1 MCSINWAIVK
11 DILIALIGAGIP
23 SLVALYIFF
32 GWSKQKEK
40 EVIALEAKNTLI
52 NLEKLFLIQNDIFF
66 WFTLNNGVI
75 DEESFQEFKQIK
87 DSLENSIM
95 LLSHALKDQEL
106 TQYLDEVLDLVKNFE
121 RTLTGYNKS
130 FLDLGDIKTFSL
142 DSYKHLKTELLE
154 YALYK
159 KKITYNLNLD
169 N

>member
-1 MCSINWAIVK
+1 M
-11 DILIALIGAGIP
+11 
-23 SLVALYIFF
+23 
-32 GWSKQKEK
+32 
-40 EVIALEAKNTLI
+40 EAKNTLI
-52 NLEKLFLIQNDIFF
+52 NLEKLFLIQEDILF
-66 WFTLNNGVI
+66 WFTLNNGVV
-75 DEESFQEFKQIK
+75 DERAFQEFKQVK

-106 TQYLDEVLDLVKNFE
+106 TQYLDEVLDVVKKLE

-142 DSYKHLKTELLE
+142 GSYKHLKTELLE